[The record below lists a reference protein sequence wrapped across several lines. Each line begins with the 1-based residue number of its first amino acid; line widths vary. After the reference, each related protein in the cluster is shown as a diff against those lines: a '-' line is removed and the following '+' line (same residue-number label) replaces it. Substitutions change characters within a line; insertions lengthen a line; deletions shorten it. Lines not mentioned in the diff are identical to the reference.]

1 MNRLLSAAL
10 LACLVAAS
18 GCAKM
23 KPHRSSGPVGFG
35 VAAAGM
41 ADGFVANME
50 SAPAPVAPS
59 SSMRADR
66 KLIWY
71 GNLTMDVGN
80 VSNSVARTAALV
92 AEHGGYVENSSG
104 DETYASLTIRLPSAK
119 LQNAISA
126 LEQLGD
132 VTHRNLSSTDVTEE
146 YVDIEARRA
155 NLVVLR
161 DRLRA
166 LLDRTQ
172 EVKEIVAVEKELNR
186 VQSELDSLD
195 ARMKALKGQID
206 FASLTVTF
214 HRKPI
219 LGPLGYVVKGVWW
232 AVEKLFV
239 IRR

>member
-1 MNRLLSAAL
+1 MNRLLSVAL
-10 LACLVAAS
+10 LACAMAAV

-23 KPHRSSGPVGFG
+23 KPHRSSDPFGFG
-35 VAAAGM
+35 VAPASM
-41 ADGFVANME
+41 AVADME
-50 SAPAPVAPS
+50 AAPAAPTA
-59 SSMRADR
+59 RADR
-66 KLIWY
+66 KLIWH
-71 GNLTMDVGN
+71 GSLTLDVGN
-80 VSNSVARTAALV
+80 ISNAVAQATERVKQA
-92 AEHGGYVENSSG
+92 GGYIENSSG
-104 DETYASLTIRLPSAK
+104 DETYASLTLRLPSAK
-119 LQNAISA
+119 LQSAIAS

-132 VTHRNLSSTDVTEE
+132 VTYRNLSSTDVTEE

-166 LLDRTQ
+166 LLDRAQ
-172 EVKEIVAVEKELNR
+172 EVKDVVAVEKELNR

-195 ARMKALKGQID
+195 ARMKALTGQID